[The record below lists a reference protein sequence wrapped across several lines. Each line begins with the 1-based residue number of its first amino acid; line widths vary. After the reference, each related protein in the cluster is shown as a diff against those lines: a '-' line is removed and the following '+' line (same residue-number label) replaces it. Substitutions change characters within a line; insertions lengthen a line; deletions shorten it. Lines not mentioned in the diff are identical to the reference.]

1 MATTL
6 IAIMVALGTTVA
18 IPCILIK
25 ETTNVIEEEEE
36 DDD

>member
-18 IPCILIK
+18 IPCMLIN
-25 ETTNVIEEEEE
+25 ETTTIMEEEEE